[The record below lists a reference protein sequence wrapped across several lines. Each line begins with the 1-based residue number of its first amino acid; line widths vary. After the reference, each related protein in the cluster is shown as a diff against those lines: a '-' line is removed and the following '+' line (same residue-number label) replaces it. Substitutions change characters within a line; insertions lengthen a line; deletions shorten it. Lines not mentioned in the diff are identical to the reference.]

1 MTAYLVQRAKSI
13 KFHDGEVVP
22 EEDECWYIDDVLW
35 TLPEVW

>member
-22 EEDECWYIDDVLW
+22 KEDECWYIDDVLW
-35 TLPEVW
+35 TLPEVG